1 MKNTR
6 KRFIDILVVLL
17 LVVVQIDN
25 DGPGDYDEWQTIGS

>member
-17 LVVVQIDN
+17 LVVQIDN
-25 DGPGDYDEWQTIGS
+25 DGPGDYDDWQTIGS